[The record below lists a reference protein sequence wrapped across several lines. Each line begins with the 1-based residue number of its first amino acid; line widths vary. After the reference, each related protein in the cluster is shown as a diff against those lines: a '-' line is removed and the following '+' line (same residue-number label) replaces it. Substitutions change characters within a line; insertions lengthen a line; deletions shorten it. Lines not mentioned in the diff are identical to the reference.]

1 MNRARSIQLALLLAI
16 TFFGA
21 MAWAGWDTM
30 QRSGNTRTNDT
41 GGTAVAEADRG
52 GSMRLVME
60 VLSVGGGG
68 QFTGRVLRAHAGRYR
83 ITAVPVEAKL
93 TADSAVVMGRAADI
107 RPRAVLQLSGRLDDS
122 HRVRVARAVVLT
134 GYVTIER

>member
-1 MNRARSIQLALLLAI
+1 MNRARSIQLALLLGI
-16 TFFGA
+16 TFTAA

-30 QRSGNTRTNDT
+30 KRSEGMAPKGMR
-41 GGTAVAEADRG
+41 GTAFAKANA
-52 GSMRLVME
+52 STSARLVIE

-68 QFTGRVLRAHAGRYR
+68 QFNGRVVEEHSGHYR
-83 ITAVPVEAKL
+83 VTPVPIEAQL
-93 TADSAVVMGRAADI
+93 TADSVVVMGAVPDI
-107 RPRAVLQLSGRLDDS
+107 KPRAVLQLSGPFDHN